1 MKILKHGFRKPPKLM
16 RYRWECERCG
26 CLFEYTYEDLTVEW
40 HFKYGGGRKQGEGVL
55 YCPDCGMRI
64 PVTEVFGFEI
74 EEDKNDD

>member
-1 MKILKHGFRKPPKLM
+1 M
-16 RYRWECERCG
+16 
-26 CLFEYTYEDLTVEW
+26 FEYTYEDLTVEW